1 MKTFLS
7 LAIFCN
13 NAGVSKPQHTGCFC
27 SPGREIGSGVKSKP
41 SGQVCGRQNVSI
53 NYFSLAFAQVL
64 NCLPAGKGVK
74 ALLNPLVP
82 PSFDD
87 LSAHVLHMSTA

>member
-7 LAIFCN
+7 LAIFSN
-13 NAGVSKPQHTGCFC
+13 NAGVSEPQHTGCFC

-64 NCLPAGKGVK
+64 NCLLQEKG
-74 ALLNPLVP
+74 LRRY
-82 PSFDD
+82 
-87 LSAHVLHMSTA
+87 